1 MTVIQLPLAA
11 ERTPTPQ
18 RPLQVPTEFA
28 SQGDVVLEF
37 RGVTKTYSGKKAAP
51 ELLAVSDV
59 SLQVRRGEVL
69 CLMGTSGS
77 GKSTLLRHI
86 NRLIEPTSG
95 DVLIDGQAISGLNDK
110 CFITEKSLI

>member
-11 ERTPTPQ
+11 ERTPSSQ
-18 RPLQVPTEFA
+18 RPPQVPTELA
-28 SQGDVVLEF
+28 NQGDVVLEF
-37 RGVTKTYSGKKAAP
+37 RGVTKTYSGKKTAP
-51 ELLAVSDV
+51 GLLAVSNV

-110 CFITEKSLI
+110 GS

>member
-11 ERTPTPQ
+11 EPTPTPQ

-69 CLMGTSGS
+69 CLMGT
-77 GKSTLLRHI
+77 
-86 NRLIEPTSG
+86 
-95 DVLIDGQAISGLNDK
+95 
-110 CFITEKSLI
+110 